1 LAENR
6 RLPCPA
12 RLDSE
17 YDTDPDYGQ
26 EVRTLLGECEDTIS
40 GFNLQ
45 GDSTTEGLGIVDQQS
60 GDSVNDMKILYG
72 MVPTKELSLS
82 KKDVEDAYGNK
93 FSYVIVKEFGN
104 EFESYAGSERIGDL
118 ISDWN
123 YINIIDKSFG
133 SDVEIT
139 NKAIML
145 LISHGEKDDG
155 AFRNSG
161 GNPLPSSSDH
171 EGDNSYKTSPG
182 DKYDR
187 NFNIDSSQASFDD
200 FIIFKTKDQLIRDAE
215 LEFIKCSGEQGL
227 IKKGGSNS
235 CVNVADAV
243 FGDSSYGQIVDV
255 DQTAITLNNCGC
267 TVNNLNNV
275 IQRTCGKY
283 GKWTDIYC
291 NEQYQI
297 QYIDEVKS
305 NDASGLQ
312 LLDDSGN
319 GIVIKNEGSVG
330 IGTTPPTSDF
340 KLSVAGSAYSNE
352 WVSFSDENLKTD
364 NPATINPASTLA
376 KILDLNPVNY
386 QWKIE
391 DNPSL
396 NLPEGNQIGFIAQ
409 EVEAVFPDLVSII
422 SVSIPSEESGNITQ
436 EYKSISYDKVTPLL
450 VAAIQELNT
459 KITTLEGDIVTL
471 ENRITALENATPGNG
486 GGGGGG
492 NGNGGGGGN
501 GNGRG
506 GR

>member
-200 FIIFKTKDQLIRDAE
+200 FIIFKTKDQLIRDAK
-215 LEFIKCSGEQGL
+215 LEFIKCSGEQGF
-227 IKKGGSNS
+227 IHQNIY
-235 CVNVADAV
+235 NTQI
-243 FGDSSYGQIVDV
+243 SSANCLKNNIGLTDTFYSTHFDV
-255 DQTAITLNNCGC
+255 DINDVLLPGFTNCKC
-267 TVNNLNNV
+267 QSDEANLR
-275 IQRTCGKY
+275 RTCGKY
-283 GKWTDIYC
+283 GKWTHIYC
-291 NEQYQI
+291 DEQYASLKEQ
-297 QYIDEVKS
+297 IDELKKAIDDHI
-305 NDASGLQ
+305 NDT
-312 LLDDSGN
+312 
-319 GIVIKNEGSVG
+319 SVH
-330 IGTTPPTSDF
+330 
-340 KLSVAGSAYSNE
+340 N
-352 WVSFSDENLKTD
+352 
-364 NPATINPASTLA
+364 
-376 KILDLNPVNY
+376 
-386 QWKIE
+386 
-391 DNPSL
+391 
-396 NLPEGNQIGFIAQ
+396 
-409 EVEAVFPDLVSII
+409 
-422 SVSIPSEESGNITQ
+422 
-436 EYKSISYDKVTPLL
+436 
-450 VAAIQELNT
+450 
-459 KITTLEGDIVTL
+459 
-471 ENRITALENATPGNG
+471 
-486 GGGGGG
+486 
-492 NGNGGGGGN
+492 
-501 GNGRG
+501 
-506 GR
+506 